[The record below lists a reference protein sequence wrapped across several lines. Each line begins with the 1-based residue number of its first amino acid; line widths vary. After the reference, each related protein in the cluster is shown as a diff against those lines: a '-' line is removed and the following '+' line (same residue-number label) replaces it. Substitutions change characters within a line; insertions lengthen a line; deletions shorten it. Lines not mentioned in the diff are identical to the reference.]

1 MATAQHA
8 SQSFARLADEIGT
21 VSARRGS
28 VTMSP
33 TSDYREVSD
42 VVELREVCGKQVLV
56 RPRGHAYGYVRA
68 IIDYSE
74 DARQW
79 SVAYI
84 DNTKRVRRVVL
95 YQSTAELFK
104 SLQIMSN
111 LLV

>member
-1 MATAQHA
+1 
-8 SQSFARLADEIGT
+8 
-21 VSARRGS
+21 
-28 VTMSP
+28 MSP
-33 TSDYREVSD
+33 TSDYREVTDIRDLHVIS
-42 VVELREVCGKQVLV
+42 GQKVLV

-95 YQSTAELFK
+95 YQTTAELFK
-104 SLQIMSN
+104 SLQIMSD

>member
-1 MATAQHA
+1 
-8 SQSFARLADEIGT
+8 
-21 VSARRGS
+21 
-28 VTMSP
+28 MSP

-42 VVELREVCGKQVLV
+42 NVALRSVCGKQVLV

-68 IIDYSE
+68 VIDYSE

-95 YQSTAELFK
+95 YRSKAELLK

-111 LLV
+111 LAI

>member
-1 MATAQHA
+1 
-8 SQSFARLADEIGT
+8 
-21 VSARRGS
+21 
-28 VTMSP
+28 MSP

-42 VVELREVCGKQVLV
+42 NVSLKAVCGSQVLV

-74 DARQW
+74 DALQW
-79 SVAYI
+79 TVAYI

>member
-1 MATAQHA
+1 
-8 SQSFARLADEIGT
+8 
-21 VSARRGS
+21 
-28 VTMSP
+28 MSP

-56 RPRGHAYGYVRA
+56 RPRVHAYGYVRA
-68 IIDYSE
+68 VIDYSE